1 MPVPP
6 PKPSTETTNRRVQRE
21 MRQIKRAL
29 QAEGAMELDALRT
42 AVGGAYW
49 DKERFD
55 KALVFALDS
64 GNVVKDQEGKYAA
77 T

>member
-1 MPVPP
+1 MDQ
-6 PKPSTETTNRRVQRE
+6 N
-21 MRQIKRAL
+21 
-29 QAEGAMELDALRT
+29 ALRT

-49 DKERFD
+49 AKERFD

-64 GNVVKDQEGKYAA
+64 GNVVKDKDGKYAA